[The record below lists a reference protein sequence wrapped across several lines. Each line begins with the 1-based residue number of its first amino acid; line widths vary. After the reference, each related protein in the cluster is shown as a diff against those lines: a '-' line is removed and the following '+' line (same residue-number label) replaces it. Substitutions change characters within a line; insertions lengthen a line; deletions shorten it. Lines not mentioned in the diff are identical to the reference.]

1 MEKISKD
8 TQPIEIYQ
16 TIEPDQV
23 QEPEVS
29 DLTRKEILEYIEEFA
44 GELTNKNNTFTDKE
58 IFTIRRAI
66 AELLHSLGLD
76 YSNPEYF
83 VELRKIQNEQK
94 MVDKLADIV
103 ADRLGDSADKTDL
116 LNITA
121 IRNMTI
127 DQAIYTASITLIR
140 NGRPAIKISQLNN

>member
-1 MEKISKD
+1 MEIIQSD
-8 TQPIEIYQ
+8 TQPIAINQ
-16 TIEPDQV
+16 TIE
-23 QEPEVS
+23 QEQAIKSDVS
-29 DLTRKEILEYIEEFA
+29 ELTRKEILEYIEEFA
-44 GELTNKNNTFTDKE
+44 GELTNKNNTFTDE
-58 IFTIRRAI
+58 DIFKIRRAI